1 MNQKKVNKISEG
13 IIDLDILKIKKKN
26 FEDELLHKR

>member
-1 MNQKKVNKISEG
+1 MNQKKVNKIAEG
-13 IIDLDILKIKKKN
+13 IIDLDILKIKKKK